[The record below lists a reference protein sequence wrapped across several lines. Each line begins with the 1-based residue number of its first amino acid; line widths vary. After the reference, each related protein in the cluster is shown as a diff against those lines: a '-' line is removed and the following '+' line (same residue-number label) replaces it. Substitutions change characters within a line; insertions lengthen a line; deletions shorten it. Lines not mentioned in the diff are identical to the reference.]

1 MPPHI
6 AESLTAPAFASEPTP
21 LPTPAPAARRGRSI
35 ARLAGTTALAVALLA
50 ACGGGGGGGDTPEL
64 PSALSLAQQ
73 CSPNNPFRGDAEAEI
88 TVADLATEKRWVRSY
103 MNEAYLWYREVPA
116 VDASLPAYSDEAD
129 VYGSL
134 DRYFEALK
142 TTARTASGKRKDE
155 FSFTFPTKQWN
166 ELSQSGAV
174 VGYGIE
180 WHIQS
185 LQINAQNPT
194 RGIRIAYV
202 EPNSPAA
209 NAGLRRGD
217 LLVTVDGVSA
227 DTTNPAEIPTLNA
240 GVFPSAA
247 GNHSFVFSRNGSNL
261 PALTLAAGTVVKQPV
276 LTTQVL
282 DIGGQKVGYIVFN
295 DHFGAAETQLAA
307 AIQTLK
313 DAAVTDLVLDLRY
326 NGGGFL
332 YIASQ
337 LAYMIAGPARTAGKT
352 FERLQYNDKR
362 TADTNA
368 SATPFIDRACVPD
381 ANFDCTSNATLPTLG
396 LARLYVIA
404 GGPTCSASEAIVNG
418 LRGVDVDVRLI
429 GATTCGKPYGFT
441 AQDNCGISYF
451 PIEFQGV
458 NHKGF
463 GDYADGFTPQCAAAD
478 DFSRELGDVAE
489 GRLAAAL
496 YLRAHGTCPPAAA
509 RESAQALRAA
519 EGGFMRRGPAR
530 ENRIV
535 RQVRW

>member
-1 MPPHI
+1 MPHLASPRS
-6 AESLTAPAFASEPTP
+6 AAAAAPGPRRARAC
-21 LPTPAPAARRGRSI
+21 AA
-35 ARLAGTTALAVALLA
+35 ALVVALLA
-50 ACGGGGGGGDTPEL
+50 ACGGGGGGGGSPAPEL
-64 PSALSLAQQ
+64 PASAGLAQQ
-73 CSPNNPFRGDAEAEI
+73 CSPNNPFRGDALGAT

-103 MNEAYLWYREVPA
+103 LNEAYLWYREVPA
-116 VDASLPAYSDEAD
+116 VDASLPAYSNETD
-129 VYGSL
+129 VYTSL
-134 DRYFEALK
+134 DNYFLALK
-142 TTARTASGKRKDE
+142 TPARTASGKLKDE
-155 FSFTFPTKQWN
+155 FSFTFPTRQWN

-185 LQINAQNPT
+185 FQINAQNPT

-209 NAGLRRGD
+209 AAGLRRGD

-227 DTTNPAEIPTLNA
+227 DTTNAAELGTLNE

-247 GNHSFVFSRNGSNL
+247 GNHSFVFSRGGTNL
-261 PALTLAAGTVVKQPV
+261 PALNLAAGTVVKQPV
-276 LTTQVL
+276 LQTQVL
-282 DIGGQKVGYIVFN
+282 DIRGQKVGYIVFN

-307 AIQTLK
+307 AVQTLK
-313 DAAVTDLVLDLRY
+313 AAAVTDLVLDLRY

-337 LAYMIAGPARTAGKT
+337 LAYMIAGPARTTGKT
-352 FERLQYNDKR
+352 FERLQFNDKR
-362 TADTNA
+362 TAETNA
-368 SATPFIDRACVPD
+368 SATPFINVACVPD
-381 ANFDCTSNATLPTLG
+381 ANFNCTSNAALPTLD
-396 LARLYVIA
+396 LARVYVIA

-418 LRGVDVDVRLI
+418 LRGVDLDVRLI

-489 GRLAAAL
+489 GRLAVAL
-496 YLRAHGTCPPAAA
+496 YLRANGTCPPAAA
-509 RESAQALRAA
+509 RESAQALGAA
-519 EGGFMRRGPAR
+519 ERGFMRRGPAR

-535 RQVRW
+535 RPVRW